1 MHRAFKSMTPTKIL
15 NSIAIYKTVAKIV
28 VLCNVGIELMIFL
41 YSNRIYMA
49 QNMRDEL
56 TVEQV

>member
-1 MHRAFKSMTPTKIL
+1 MTPTKIL